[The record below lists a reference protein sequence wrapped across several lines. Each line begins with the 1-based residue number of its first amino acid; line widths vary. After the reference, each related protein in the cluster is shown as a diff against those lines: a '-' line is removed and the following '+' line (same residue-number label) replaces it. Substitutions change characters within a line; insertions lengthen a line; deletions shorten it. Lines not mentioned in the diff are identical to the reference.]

1 MNSELKKRLLLPLTL
16 GLFLLVTTPLLAA
29 TGTVGDCSAL
39 GTFSEIVR
47 IPVVSG
53 LLVAVGLSFV
63 LIEIMVPGFGIFGI
77 TGLIAFF
84 LYFAGHLLANHAGWI
99 ALVVFGVGML
109 LIMIEAFVA
118 TGFAVSGIFGI
129 LAVLG
134 SVMMLAPTWSEGVL
148 TVSLAVIL
156 TILIMVVS
164 IHFMKKRNF
173 IHKFILS
180 NRSDNQSGYTS
191 PNMDNE
197 KYLDREG
204 YTLTQLHPAGAVK
217 IDGNR
222 VDVVSEG
229 GFIDAGVLVRVIG
242 LDGTRIIVREVEQ
255 S

>member
-29 TGTVGDCSAL
+29 TGVVGDNTLL

-47 IPVVSG
+47 LPLVSG
-53 LLVAVGLSFV
+53 FLVAVGLSFV

-84 LYFAGHLLANHAGWI
+84 LYFSGHLMANHAGWI

-109 LIMIEAFVA
+109 LIMFEAFVV
-118 TGFAVSGIFGI
+118 TGFAVSGIFGM

-134 SVMMLAPTWSEGVL
+134 SVMMLAPTLAEGAL
-148 TVSLAVIL
+148 TVSVAVIC

-164 IHFMKKRNF
+164 IRFMKKRKF

-180 NRSDNQSGYTS
+180 NRTDSKSGFTS

-197 KYLDREG
+197 KYLGKEG
-204 YTLTQLHPAGAVK
+204 PTLTQLHPAGAVK

-229 GFIDAGVLVRVIG
+229 GFIDAGVMVRVIG
-242 LDGTRIIVREVEQ
+242 LDGTRIIVREIEQ